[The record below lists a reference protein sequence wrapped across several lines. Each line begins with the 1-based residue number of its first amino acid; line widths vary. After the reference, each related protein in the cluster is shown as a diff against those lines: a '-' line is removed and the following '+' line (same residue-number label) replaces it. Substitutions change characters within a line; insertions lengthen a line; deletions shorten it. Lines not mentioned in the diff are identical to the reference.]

1 MPFAGRLSTILSRI
15 LGRGRKNRP
24 SQSGEGERANV
35 IPPPTRVGPSIVV
48 RQTSG
53 VNVLVVMGELYRGE
67 ICDALSEQV
76 KQLLS
81 HEEKER
87 IVLNLENVRRIDATG
102 LGTLVMAYVNAR
114 HRGVDLKLVCP
125 PGEVLR
131 VLRVAKLATVFQ
143 VFATD
148 AEALA
153 SFR

>member
-1 MPFAGRLSTILSRI
+1 
-15 LGRGRKNRP
+15 
-24 SQSGEGERANV
+24 
-35 IPPPTRVGPSIVV
+35 
-48 RQTSG
+48 
-53 VNVLVVMGELYRGE
+53 MGELYRGE